1 MDIKSCDRCGTQFRV
16 LVKGSEEKPPQL
28 ARLGQSPEAAV
39 QDATPKEPQGLRA
52 LNELAL
58 PFGGKHGTG
67 KDVKAFH
74 SIAKIDVCADC
85 VRELLP
91 TVAEWFAKKK

>member
-28 ARLGQSPEAAV
+28 AKLGQSPEAAI
-39 QDATPKEPQGLRA
+39 QEHTPKGPQGLRV
-52 LNELAL
+52 LNDLAL

-67 KDVKAFH
+67 KDVKEFL
-74 SIAKIDVCADC
+74 SIAKIEVCADC
-85 VRELLP
+85 VLELIP
-91 TVAEWFAKKK
+91 TVAQWFAKKK